1 MKFEGQKPKI
11 SKCGLRWT
19 KSLGGDLPICPIYG
33 GVEFEEVL
41 VVGMP

>member
-1 MKFEGQKPKI
+1 
-11 SKCGLRWT
+11 LRET
-19 KSLGGDLPICPIYG
+19 KSLGEDLLRSLIYG